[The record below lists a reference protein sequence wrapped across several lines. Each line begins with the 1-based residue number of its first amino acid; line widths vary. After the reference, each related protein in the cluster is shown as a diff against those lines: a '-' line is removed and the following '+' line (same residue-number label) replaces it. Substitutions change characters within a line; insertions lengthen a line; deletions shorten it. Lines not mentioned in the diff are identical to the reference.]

1 LVEAIMYEFLYD
13 IFLDV
18 GFVVSSLHPTSIY
31 VRSLSLT
38 SRLPSVI
45 EILNMS

>member
-1 LVEAIMYEFLYD
+1 MYEFFYD

-31 VRSLSLT
+31 LVLYL
-38 SRLPSVI
+38 
-45 EILNMS
+45 